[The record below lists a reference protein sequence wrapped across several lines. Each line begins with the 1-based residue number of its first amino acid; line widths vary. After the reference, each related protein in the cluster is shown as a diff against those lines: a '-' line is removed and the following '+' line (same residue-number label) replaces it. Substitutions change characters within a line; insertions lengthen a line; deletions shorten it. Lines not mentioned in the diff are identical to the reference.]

1 MAEPPPSS
9 PASPSA
15 SASASSAAAA
25 PGAPPPAAPAGR
37 SEVHEVSTIP
47 ARWGFWKG
55 LLTGAALEVPAIAG
69 TVWVLSQLGI
79 GNPAAGFMA
88 IIRLTTVF
96 VGIAALFTAGGIGR
110 LAAHAAATGGRAR
123 AMLVAARAHA
133 VASAGLV
140 FIATI
145 PHGLPADLVHW
156 IPIPLA
162 GLVTGALCGALLGA
176 VCGGAAPVG
185 LAEVWWLATRP
196 GEALTRLLAPEDI
209 VKLGAA
215 LRART
220 THLFEGIFD
229 PAPPATPGP
238 PPPADATPPPA
249 SATPPPASA
258 TPPPAKVE

>member
-9 PASPSA
+9 PAPAPAASPG
-15 SASASSAAAA
+15 AAA
-25 PGAPPPAAPAGR
+25 PPAPAAVAAVR
-37 SEVHEVSTIP
+37 EVSTIS

-55 LLTGAALEVPAIAG
+55 LLTGAAIEIPAIAG

-79 GNPAAGFMA
+79 GAPAAGFMA

-96 VGIAALFTAGGIGR
+96 VGIAALLTAGGIGR
-110 LAAHAAATGGRAR
+110 LAAHAAATGGRSR
-123 AMLVAARAHA
+123 SMLVAARAHA

-140 FIATI
+140 LIATI
-145 PHGLPADLVHW
+145 PHGVPDQLVNW

-162 GLVTGALCGALLGA
+162 GLVTGALCGALIGA

-185 LAEVWWLATRP
+185 LADVWWLATRP

-220 THLFEGIFD
+220 TTLLEGIFD
-229 PAPPATPGP
+229 PAPPPPPGAP
-238 PPPADATPPPA
+238 PPPGDAPAPPAAPTGAPPPPRA
-249 SATPPPASA
+249 
-258 TPPPAKVE
+258 E